1 MRTFRSITSFN
12 SFHCLSSLFLTSILV
27 LKLFDQN
34 ISIFN
39 LILLMPQTISIFIFV
54 FVFVLIS
61 SFIYYYLFLFVCFS
75 IRSSFRI

>member
-1 MRTFRSITSFN
+1 MRTFRLITSFN

-39 LILLMPQTISIFIFV
+39 LILLMPQTISIFV